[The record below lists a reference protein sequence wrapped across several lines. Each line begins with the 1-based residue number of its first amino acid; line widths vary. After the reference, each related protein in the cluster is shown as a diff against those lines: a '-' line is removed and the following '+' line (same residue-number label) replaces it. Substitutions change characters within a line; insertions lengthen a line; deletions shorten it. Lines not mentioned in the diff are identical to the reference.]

1 MLIRFK
7 VANTEHKSVW
17 INPDHVSGVL
27 GNAADVATIY
37 LVGGVEQRVEALPDD
52 VAQEIDSA
60 QRRLAGVQGPAK
72 AT

>member
-17 INPDHVSGVL
+17 INPEHVSGVL

-37 LVGGVEQRVEALPDD
+37 LVGGVEQRVEALPEE
-52 VAQEIDSA
+52 VAQEIDLA
-60 QRRLAGVQGPAK
+60 QRGLAGGEGSAK